1 MKRLRR
7 PGPCPPPRSERA
19 PSQTGRG
26 RRRLPV
32 RLQQR
37 PLHGGVLLLRHRQH
51 RAIRHGHGEA
61 PDVPDMIGVDEI
73 PAVDAQKQVG
83 IRALDDGQGL
93 RRGDDAIPHIDGGVL
108 AVVGAL
114 QKVDAAGGEEV
125 GGPVRAPQ
133 GQVPVLPGREG
144 DGSDQRLRMD
154 GIDGVQLVLA
164 VRVGGVGHQDAGLP
178 AGTVHRPLHPGQ
190 VQPLKNGL
198 LLAAGIVDGERVG
211 EHHLG
216 GLPADAQ
223 LAVSEV
229 PQDTEAYADYIAR
242 GAEPLGV
249 DADSLTFLRV
259 FDISILDP
267 ATGEHCQPETEVTV
281 TIRLLQDT
289 VDSQVSVVHFGAE
302 AEVLDADVEGDA
314 VRFQTSGLSAYAI
327 VPGPGEVPLG
337 WSKITTLDELRS
349 FAQEG
354 KGLYI
359 GHTDGYYLKNST
371 YAVTDT
377 RTGITKT
384 KPAQTYPTDAATL
397 YYFEP
402 VEGTTDRFKIY
413 CYNGENK
420 QYVIQTTNSLNFTA
434 DEVAATA
441 FTAKLFVPNDSDA
454 SLWTFRWIDNNYYL
468 TATVDD
474 STRYLKITASGLSLV
489 NTPDDSC
496 KIQVVPGTGTHAGQ
510 ICLKAGNTTLT
521 YSGTASGGFSVGG
534 SAGSEWLY
542 LVGASELT
550 SDYFLTYS
558 ASKVSVSDKSV
569 ENGSRI
575 IVYTRAWDDV
585 KKKYVFYAIDHDGTL
600 VPCYESGDSIQWIGG
615 QINTML
621 WNLVEYYWEGTNDPN
636 EFYERYNQYSE
647 QYIAL
652 QIEGGQIL
660 SASTIGINLTGRK
673 NGYYYSPILVWD
685 DKNYTYTGLKVENG
699 KAIPCTSGE
708 ADDFYFAV
716 MQDLPVDDT
725 LTTVPTV
732 DHTQYGI
739 TMKLVD
745 FSTIKKYDNS
755 TTTEEQ
761 HTVLGDSRYVAQED
775 VQGLLSTDLGAD
787 GYPTAVKMNKSLKEL
802 FKNAQ
807 EVNHLFIGSTYSGS
821 GYYEYDS
828 TQNFAHLITAEEA
841 KKLDDPSLANT
852 FRVYKE
858 LGTMDGENKSSLKHG
873 QFMPYND
880 LEAGVFASVNPK
892 NLYSATLAQLP
903 NSDPRKYEQMYLVRN
918 PNYYFGVEIE
928 ASFTQTA
935 NGLDAWGHDII
946 YEFTGDD
953 DFWLY
958 VDGELIIDLGG
969 IHSALPGSVNYS
981 TGEVNVNKKETTLR
995 ALFEKNYRARNPNA
1009 ADGEVN
1015 EYLAQYFDE
1024 GSTIFKDYT
1033 THTMRIF
1040 FMERGAGASNLH
1052 MRFNLA
1058 SVKPGTVLLSKELSG
1073 VDAVESVL
1081 AEYPYQIFYRLPGDE
1096 GGKSHRAP
1104 AEPQR
1109 RRIHPGG
1116 LQGLHQ
1122 ARDLSRQ
1129 LHHPGHNAYL

>member
-1 MKRLRR
+1 M
-7 PGPCPPPRSERA
+7 
-19 PSQTGRG
+19 
-26 RRRLPV
+26 
-32 RLQQR
+32 
-37 PLHGGVLLLRHRQH
+37 
-51 RAIRHGHGEA
+51 
-61 PDVPDMIGVDEI
+61 
-73 PAVDAQKQVG
+73 
-83 IRALDDGQGL
+83 
-93 RRGDDAIPHIDGGVL
+93 
-108 AVVGAL
+108 
-114 QKVDAAGGEEV
+114 
-125 GGPVRAPQ
+125 
-133 GQVPVLPGREG
+133 
-144 DGSDQRLRMD
+144 
-154 GIDGVQLVLA
+154 
-164 VRVGGVGHQDAGLP
+164 
-178 AGTVHRPLHPGQ
+178 
-190 VQPLKNGL
+190 
-198 LLAAGIVDGERVG
+198 
-211 EHHLG
+211 
-216 GLPADAQ
+216 
-223 LAVSEV
+223 SEV

-454 SLWTFRWIDNNYYL
+454 SLWTFRWIDNNNYYL

-761 HTVLGDSRYVAQED
+761 HTVLGDSRYVAQEG

-953 DFWLY
+953 FWLY

-1024 GSTIFKDYT
+1024 DSTIFKDYT
-1033 THTMRIF
+1033 PHTMRIF

-1096 GGKSHRAP
+1096 GENPIGHRLSHNAGESIRVVYKDSIKPVTYQDSFTIPGTTLTYENVFLLRPGEVAEIDVPDEAIDYRIVECGVNTDVYSTVRVKELAADGIRRSGRLPGLAPRGRSTRRWQGPDPIPRPGGHEGKSKLFNC
-1104 AEPQR
+1104 
-1109 RRIHPGG
+1109 GG
-1116 LQGLHQ
+1116 THHEK
-1122 ARDLSRQ
+1122 RDLRSSVPPVPY
-1129 LHHPGHNAYL
+1129 HPV